1 MTWKE
6 LYDGALKFV
15 NYKEYNSLISA
26 GQVAAAIETESGNVY
41 YGVCVDTACGLG
53 VCGERNAIFNMLT
66 HGESKIKKLVAVDK
80 NGDVGSPCCACRELL
95 MQLDANS
102 GEIEILLSAKTEKT
116 IKLKQL
122 VPDWW
127 AADRV

>member
-1 MTWKE
+1 ME
-6 LYDGALKFV
+6 
-15 NYKEYNSLISA
+15 
-26 GQVAAAIETESGNVY
+26 
-41 YGVCVDTACGLG
+41 
-53 VCGERNAIFNMLT
+53 MLA
-66 HGESKIKKLVAVDK
+66 HLVVH
-80 NGDVGSPCCACRELL
+80 
-95 MQLDANS
+95 ANS